1 MLVDFIYSGKL
12 YLSVKNIDAYL
23 KISNTFESIPIIE
36 KTMLKFLGQSAT
48 DDNLIEI
55 LNLAEKYD
63 QMNLRDEILGKI
75 TNDVE
80 KFHGEILKMNLAN
93 FSELLSRDDLNVEN
107 ETQVVALLKD
117 WISAQVIFGKKYL
130 SSTLYTFLRVTLE
143 LKFTDRLTDKLQ
155 QVRVHKVSFFF
166 RVREVGVYKVHLFFI
181 LTWSHFFEQARIC
194 FFCGNPSL
202 KGLAFF

>member
-1 MLVDFIYSGKL
+1 MLVDFIYTGKL

-23 KISNTFESIPIIE
+23 KISKTFESIPIIE

-143 LKFTDRLTDKLQ
+143 LKFTDKLQ

-181 LTWSHFFEQARIC
+181 LTWSHFFFKQTCIC
-194 FFCGNPSL
+194 LFL
-202 KGLAFF
+202 T